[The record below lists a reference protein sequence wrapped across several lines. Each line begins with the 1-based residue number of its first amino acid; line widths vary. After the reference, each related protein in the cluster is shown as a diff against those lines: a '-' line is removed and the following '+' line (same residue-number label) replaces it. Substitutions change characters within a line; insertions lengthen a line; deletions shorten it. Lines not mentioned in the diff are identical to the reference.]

1 MVGSTSAAKVVKK
14 LGFNRVQP
22 LKPGESTHHQGL
34 EIRATAGAPVPTI
47 ENGYLL
53 LHSGGSVYLE
63 PHGFLD
69 ETVPEQRL
77 DAVITPMV
85 DLGLPALGAFV
96 KGCSAV
102 PKLVERFHPT
112 TMLASTSGGDVRFS
126 GAMSSLLQMQGS
138 VQETAAAIEMQTQCI
153 DPIPGQRYGLREN

>member
-1 MVGSTSAAKVVKK
+1 M
-14 LGFNRVQP
+14 
-22 LKPGESTHHQGL
+22 
-34 EIRATAGAPVPTI
+34 
-47 ENGYLL
+47 
-53 LHSGGSVYLE
+53 HSGGSVYLE

-69 ETVPEQRL
+69 EAVPEQRL

-102 PKLVERFHPT
+102 PKLVERFQPT

-138 VQETAAAIEMQTQCI
+138 VQETAAGIKEQTQCI
-153 DPIPGQRYGLREN
+153 DPIPGHRYGLRES